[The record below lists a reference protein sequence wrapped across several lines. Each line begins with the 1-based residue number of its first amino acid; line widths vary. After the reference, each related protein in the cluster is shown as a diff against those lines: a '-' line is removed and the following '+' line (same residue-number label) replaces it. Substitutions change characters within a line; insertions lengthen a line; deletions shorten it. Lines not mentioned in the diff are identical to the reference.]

1 VVPIHTR
8 HCDAIATLRNNAKL
22 DGSLRVRRVGDR
34 GITICDRSHGRT
46 YEAPDETGE
55 EEKEEAEV
63 AAPLE
68 PQVATG
74 AGILTDEE
82 REKRA
87 LAQRDYPDQC
97 SLADVD

>member
-1 VVPIHTR
+1 M
-8 HCDAIATLRNNAKL
+8 
-22 DGSLRVRRVGDR
+22 RRVGDR